1 MGIPA
6 VLLGKIQSFS
16 ITNVLIVVVRIFGGI
31 KLGVGGLITA
41 YKTAAQLTL
50 ESCEIIEKTID
61 LHYLLSFDYKNINK
75 VMRVIKEKNIAI
87 VSQKMEMS
95 CEIEIVTRKKNAET
109 IFDIFNSMFEIE
121 VKPVLL

>member
-1 MGIPA
+1 
-6 VLLGKIQSFS
+6 LDS
-16 ITNVLIVVVRIFGGI
+16 IDT
-31 KLGVGGLITA
+31 
-41 YKTAAQLTL
+41 YKTIASPSSA
-50 ESCEIIEKTID
+50 I
-61 LHYLLSFDYKNINK
+61 LS
-75 VMRVIKEKNIAI
+75 KEKNI

>member
-1 MGIPA
+1 MPF
-6 VLLGKIQSFS
+6 LDSKD
-16 ITNVLIVVVRIFGGI
+16 T
-31 KLGVGGLITA
+31 
-41 YKTAAQLTL
+41 YKTISLL
-50 ESCEIIEKTID
+50 ESAI
-61 LHYLLSFDYKNINK
+61 LS
-75 VMRVIKEKNIAI
+75 KEKNI